1 MTALDKLIEAVEAGT
16 LDSVWHGCSS
26 RRGHW
31 AYDTG
36 LNATQRNLA
45 WQASHGSLDAADT
58 LMTILPEGAKWMR
71 MSDGAFIVWLPG
83 TPISASAD
91 ATGNISRDLF
101 LAILRAYR
109 SVQA

>member
-1 MTALDKLIEAVEAGT
+1 MTSLDMLIEAVEAGAVS
-16 LDSVWHGCSS
+16 D
-26 RRGHW
+26 W
-31 AYDTG
+31 AFGSGYPRTVLGDKWETG
-36 LNATQRNLA
+36 MNAYC
-45 WQASHGSLDAADT
+45 GSLDAADT

>member
-1 MTALDKLIEAVEAGT
+1 MTALDKLIEAVEAGAVS
-16 LDSVWHGCSS
+16 D
-26 RRGHW
+26 W
-31 AYDTG
+31 AFGSGYPRTVLGDKWEAG
-36 LNATQRNLA
+36 MNAYC
-45 WQASHGSLDAADT
+45 GSLDAADT

-109 SVQA
+109 SVQG

>member
-1 MTALDKLIEAVEAGT
+1 MTALDNLIEAVEAGDN
-16 LDSVWHGCSS
+16 LPEIGHG
-26 RRGHW
+26 
-31 AYDTG
+31 Y
-36 LNATQRNLA
+36 
-45 WQASHGSLDAADT
+45 WQFLPAPACILSARIYHDGSLDAADT

-109 SVQA
+109 SVQS

>member
-1 MTALDKLIEAVEAGT
+1 MTELDKLIEAVEAGDN
-16 LDSVWHGCSS
+16 LPEIGHG
-26 RRGHW
+26 
-31 AYDTG
+31 Y
-36 LNATQRNLA
+36 
-45 WQASHGSLDAADT
+45 WQFLPAPACILSARVYHEGSLDDADA

-83 TPISASAD
+83 APISASAE

>member
-1 MTALDKLIEAVEAGT
+1 MTALDKLIEAVEAEEVS
-16 LDSVWHGCSS
+16 D
-26 RRGHW
+26 W
-31 AYDTG
+31 AFGSGYPRTVLGDKWETG
-36 LNATQRNLA
+36 RNAYC
-45 WQASHGSLDAADT
+45 GSLDAADT